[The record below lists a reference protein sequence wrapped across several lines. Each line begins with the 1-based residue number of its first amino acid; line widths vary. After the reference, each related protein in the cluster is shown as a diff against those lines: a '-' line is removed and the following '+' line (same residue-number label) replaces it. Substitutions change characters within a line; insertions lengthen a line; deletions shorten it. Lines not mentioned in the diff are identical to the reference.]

1 MMKYNTEHIRRQDRV
16 MEESRA
22 RELLT
27 EAEYVVMSMTD
38 ANGLPYGIPVN
49 MVFDSP
55 DHAYIHC
62 APEGKKLRAVA
73 LHPDVSVCIVGHV
86 NLLPSKFTTEYE
98 SVVLQGKAHII
109 TDDTERRHAIELIL
123 HKYSPNDI
131 ERGWFYA
138 NKSLPRTAIIRID
151 FTEFSGKNKKMHG

>member
-1 MMKYNTEHIRRQDRV
+1 MIFDNTKVRRQDRLLD
-16 MEESRA
+16 EARA
-22 RELLT
+22 REILAS
-27 EAEYVVMSMTD
+27 AEYGILSMID
-38 ANGLPYGIPVN
+38 LDGKPYGVPINFVWDGQ
-49 MVFDSP
+49 DSI
-55 DHAYIHC
+55 YFHC

-123 HKYSPNDI
+123 HKYSTNDI